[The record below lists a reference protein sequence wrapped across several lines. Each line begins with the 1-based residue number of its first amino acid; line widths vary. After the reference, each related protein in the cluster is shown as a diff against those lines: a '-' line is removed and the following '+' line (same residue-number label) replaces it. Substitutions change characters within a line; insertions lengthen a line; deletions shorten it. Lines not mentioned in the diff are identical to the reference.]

1 MEKSQAVYGMYR
13 HILWKTFCFGKTAE
27 MRRAARAAGKTF
39 LQLPCPAGKLRFTEK
54 ILGAIIDNLR
64 LERKTAEEILKYLEK
79 SITAIFSKSHAL
91 GCAKI
96 AFEIAKLRVA
106 LLSA

>member
-1 MEKSQAVYGMYR
+1 MLKGTKPVCEGSSFGMTKVNTPEELVPAYEEAV
-13 HILWKTFCFGKTAE
+13 
-27 MRRAARAAGKTF
+27 
-39 LQLPCPAGKLRFTEK
+39 
-54 ILGAIIDNLR
+54 
-64 LERKTAEEILKYLEK
+64 KYLEK
-79 SITAIFSKSHAL
+79 SITTAFSKSHAL